1 VFTGDN
7 VDISKRFMMLQVE
20 IEAEGFTHSQ
30 SSNAGSQYRLY
41 VKTHSRKHEI

>member
-30 SSNAGSQYRLY
+30 SGNAGSQYRLY
-41 VKTHSRKHEI
+41 VKTH